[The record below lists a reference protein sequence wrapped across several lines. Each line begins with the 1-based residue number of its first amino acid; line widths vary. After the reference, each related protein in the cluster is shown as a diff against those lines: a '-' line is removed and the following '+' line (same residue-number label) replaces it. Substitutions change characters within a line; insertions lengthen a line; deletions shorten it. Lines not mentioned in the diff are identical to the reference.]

1 MTDRV
6 PVFTALHAYRVAVA
20 SFPSRAHLVGNA
32 AGAIVVV
39 DGATDWWEPAT
50 AAVTAGA
57 SAIVVAEPG
66 STPSEVLDDAVL
78 RFPVPIIV
86 HRSRLRHDVA
96 SLAVE
101 HRAGIQPRVVVAECR
116 SPEGLLPMMVR
127 DAVGWMRELSDTTL
141 RVAASSVGRSGGT
154 ALLRPAA
161 EGLVR
166 GSMTITVTR
175 PEGTLL
181 RVTALGETT
190 TELEFDEPMGRSE
203 LVTSTSA
210 GRLVAPTRFEAG
222 ERVALRHALEAVAGQ
237 RRPGDLANLIADEK
251 AARDILGDS
260 NSAASV
266 VF

>member
-6 PVFTALHAYRVAVA
+6 PVFAALHAYRVAVA
-20 SFPSRAHLVGNA
+20 SFPSRAHLAGNE

-39 DGATDWWEPAT
+39 DGATDWWDTAT

-66 STPSEVLDDAVL
+66 STPPEVLGDAVQ

-86 HRSRLRHDVA
+86 SRSRLRHDVA

-116 SPEGLLPMMVR
+116 SPEGPLPAMVR
-127 DAVGWMRELSDTTL
+127 DAVGWMRELSDTPL
-141 RVAASSVGRSGGT
+141 RVAASSVGTSGGT

-161 EGLVR
+161 EGPVR

-190 TELEFDEPMGRSE
+190 TELEFDELLGRSE
-203 LVTSTSA
+203 LVTSTSE
-210 GRLVAPTRFEAG
+210 GRLVAPTRFEAR
-222 ERVALRHALEAVAGQ
+222 ERVALRRALEAVAGQ
-237 RRPGDLANLIADEK
+237 RRPDDLINLIADEK
-251 AARDILGDS
+251 AARDVLRDTDF
-260 NSAASV
+260 APSV
-266 VF
+266 VL